1 MMNRR
6 VIAAFA
12 TGALAALGVGVAI
25 GAQSETSQGGGADFT
40 RFAALSGANE
50 IGSDGRRG
58 AGDNN
63 GRGSFSAVLDGNT
76 LCFGLTVANVG
87 DPVAAHIHRG
97 GRNANGDVVIT
108 LKHPKAGDPGASSKC
123 TQISGALADALVANP
138 SRFYVNVH
146 NERFPAGAIRGQV
159 FGG

>member
-1 MMNRR
+1 MRNRR

-12 TGALAALGVGVAI
+12 SGALAALGVGVAI
-25 GAQSETSQGGGADFT
+25 GAQSETSQGGGADLT
-40 RFAALSGANE
+40 KFAALNGEKE
-50 IGSDGRRG
+50 IGTNGQRG

-63 GRGSFSAVLDGNT
+63 GRGSFSATLDGNR
-76 LCFGLTVANVG
+76 LCYGLTVANIG

-108 LKHPKAGDPGASSKC
+108 LRHPRAGDPGASGRC
-123 TQISGALADALVANP
+123 TQISGALADGLRDNP
-138 SRFYVNVH
+138 RRFYVNVH

-159 FGG
+159 FSG